1 MKKKRPAFEEAIR
14 KGRKNSITRDVYARL
29 VEMSWKKL
37 LIVTGIAFFLINFIF
52 AGLFLIDEG
61 AIVGV
66 SQPSLFD
73 AFAMSVQTFS
83 TIGYGALSPGTPFGH
98 ILVTIEAFV
107 GIVWVALVTGL
118 VFAKA
123 SLPRSGFVF
132 SDRMVVS
139 ETHRGWCLCF
149 RVGNI
154 DGHDV
159 VSAKVKLTGLFE
171 RQYPDGRRFR
181 ELSDLKLLRDETP
194 AFSMTWTVMHPLDE
208 DSELASLL
216 SGQVPDTLLMLITTI
231 EGHDKS
237 YANTVHDRH
246 VYYPD
251 DIKLG
256 VRFADVI
263 TVQEN
268 GQTIIDFDAFHV
280 LEPTTQEHR
289 SEDTN

>member
-1 MKKKRPAFEEAIR
+1 
-14 KGRKNSITRDVYARL
+14 
-29 VEMSWKKL
+29 
-37 LIVTGIAFFLINFIF
+37 
-52 AGLFLIDEG
+52 
-61 AIVGV
+61 
-66 SQPSLFD
+66 
-73 AFAMSVQTFS
+73 
-83 TIGYGALSPGTPFGH
+83 
-98 ILVTIEAFV
+98 
-107 GIVWVALVTGL
+107 
-118 VFAKA
+118 
-123 SLPRSGFVF
+123 
-132 SDRMVVS
+132 MVVS

-237 YANTVHDRH
+237 YANTVHEALLSRRYRSGAFRRCHYRAREWPND
-246 VYYPD
+246 Y
-251 DIKLG
+251 
-256 VRFADVI
+256 RFRCISCVGANHSR
-263 TVQEN
+263 TPKRRRRN
-268 GQTIIDFDAFHV
+268 
-280 LEPTTQEHR
+280 
-289 SEDTN
+289 